1 MKNIN
6 KFDEIVRWPKKRLDK
21 DDVMYFLA
29 QKFEANRKYSENE
42 VNNIIIKH
50 HLFNDVPLLRRE
62 LISRKL
68 LNRTDDGSLYW
79 KL

>member
-6 KFDEIVRWPKKRLDK
+6 KFDEIVRWSKKRLDK
-21 DDVMYFLA
+21 DDVMYFLT

>member
-1 MKNIN
+1 LKNIN